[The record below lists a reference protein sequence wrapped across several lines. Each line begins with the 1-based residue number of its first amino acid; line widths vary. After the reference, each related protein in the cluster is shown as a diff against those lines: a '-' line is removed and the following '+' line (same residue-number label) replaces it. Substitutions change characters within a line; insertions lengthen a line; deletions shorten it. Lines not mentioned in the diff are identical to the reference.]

1 MNKTPI
7 NRAERRAQHKAQVTA
22 KRREIRE
29 KARGLALAKRYGNKN
44 YRVA

>member
-1 MNKTPI
+1 MNETLT

-29 KARGLALAKRYGNKN
+29 KVRSLALAKKYGNKN
-44 YRVA
+44 YVA